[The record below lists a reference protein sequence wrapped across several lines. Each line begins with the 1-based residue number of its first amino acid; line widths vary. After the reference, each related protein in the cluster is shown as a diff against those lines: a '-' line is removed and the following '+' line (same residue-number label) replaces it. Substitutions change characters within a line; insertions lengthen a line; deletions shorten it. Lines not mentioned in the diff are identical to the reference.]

1 MRIAVITG
9 ASSGMGKE
17 FALRLDA
24 LDTYDE
30 LWLIARREE
39 RLIEIGNQTR
49 AKVRALPLDLC
60 QKEARDAYRD
70 LLAEHNPEVAV
81 LVNGSGFGR
90 FGAFTEIDLEAQEQM
105 ITLNATAL
113 MAMTYLT
120 LPYMKK
126 GGQIYQIDSQSAFQ
140 PVPYIGVYGATKAF
154 VLSFSRS
161 LNVELK
167 SRGIRVM
174 AICPGWVKT
183 EFFNHA
189 VTDNTIKY
197 YAKYY
202 TSEQVV
208 TRAIKD
214 MKKGKDVSVCGHS
227 IRRARFLAW
236 LLPTKMVM
244 KIWCNQQK
252 LDG

>member
-1 MRIAVITG
+1 
-9 ASSGMGKE
+9 MGKE
-17 FALRLDA
+17 FAIRLDA
-24 LDTYDE
+24 LDQYDE
-30 LWLIARREE
+30 LWLIARRED
-39 RLIEIGNQTR
+39 RLLEIGKQTR
-49 AKVRALPLDLC
+49 AKVRAIALDLC
-60 QKEARDAYRD
+60 RQEALDAYRD
-70 LLAEHNPEVAV
+70 LLAQHKPEVAV

-90 FGAFTEIDLEAQEQM
+90 FGAFTDIDLEAQQRM
-105 ITLNATAL
+105 ITLNASAL
-113 MAMTYLT
+113 MSMTYLT
-120 LPYMKK
+120 LPYMIQ

-167 SRGIRVM
+167 ARGIRVM

-183 EFFNHA
+183 EFFDHA
-189 VTDNTIKY
+189 VTDDTIKY
-197 YAKYY
+197 YARYY
-202 TSEQVV
+202 TAEQVV
-208 TRAIKD
+208 SRAIRD
-214 MKKGKDVSVCGHS
+214 MKKGKDVSVCGHA

-252 LDG
+252 L

>member
-167 SRGIRVM
+167 GRGIRVM

-252 LDG
+252 L

>member
-208 TRAIKD
+208 TRALKD
-214 MKKGKDVSVCGHS
+214 MKKGKDVSICGFS
-227 IRRARFLAW
+227 VKAQVLAVKFLPHKTIMRVW
-236 LLPTKMVM
+236 LK
-244 KIWCNQQK
+244 QQK
-252 LDG
+252 KD

>member
-17 FALRLDA
+17 FVLQLDA
-24 LDTYDE
+24 QQAFDE
-30 LWLIARREE
+30 LWLIARRED
-39 RLIEIGNQTR
+39 RLLEIGKQTR
-49 AKVRALPLDLC
+49 ARVRAISLDLC
-60 QKEARDAYRD
+60 KREALDAYKA
-70 LLAEHNPEVAV
+70 LLEEHSPDVAV

-90 FGAFTEIDLEAQEQM
+90 FGAFTDISLEEQEQM
-105 ITLNATAL
+105 ITLNASAL
-113 MAMTYLT
+113 MSMTYLT
-120 LPYMKK
+120 LPYMQK

-167 SRGIRVM
+167 KRGIRVM

-183 EFFNHA
+183 EFFDRA
-189 VTDNTIKY
+189 VTDDTVKY
-197 YAKYY
+197 YARYY
-202 TSEQVV
+202 TAEQVV
-208 TRAIKD
+208 TRALKD
-214 MKKGKDVSVCGHS
+214 MKCGRDVSVCGHA

-236 LLPTKMVM
+236 ILPTRLVM

>member
-39 RLIEIGNQTR
+39 RLIEIGKQTR

-252 LDG
+252 L

>member
-17 FALRLDA
+17 FVLQLDA
-24 LDTYDE
+24 QNEFDE
-30 LWLIARREE
+30 LWLIARRED
-39 RLIEIGNQTR
+39 RLLEIGKQTR
-49 AKVRALPLDLC
+49 ARVRAIALDLC
-60 QKEARDAYRD
+60 KREALDAYKT
-70 LLAEHNPEVAV
+70 LLEQHQPDVAV

-90 FGAFTEIDLEAQEQM
+90 FGAFTDIALEEQEQM
-105 ITLNATAL
+105 ITLNASAL
-113 MAMTYLT
+113 MSMTYLT
-120 LPYMKK
+120 LPYMHK

-183 EFFNHA
+183 EFFDRA
-189 VTDNTIKY
+189 VTDDTVKY
-197 YAKYY
+197 YARYY
-202 TSEQVV
+202 TAEQVV

-214 MKKGKDVSVCGHS
+214 MKRGRDVSVCGHA

-244 KIWCNQQK
+244 KIWCHQQK
-252 LDG
+252 L

>member
-39 RLIEIGNQTR
+39 RLIEIGKQTR
-49 AKVRALPLDLC
+49 AKVRALALDLC

-81 LVNGSGFGR
+81 LVNGSGVGR
-90 FGAFTEIDLEAQEQM
+90 FGAFTDIDLEAQEQM

-183 EFFNHA
+183 EFFDHA

-208 TRAIKD
+208 TRALKD
-214 MKKGKDVSVCGHS
+214 MKRGKDVSVCGHS

>member
-17 FALRLDA
+17 FVLQLDA
-24 LDTYDE
+24 QQEFDE
-30 LWLIARREE
+30 LWLIARRED
-39 RLIEIGNQTR
+39 RLVEIGKQTR
-49 AKVRALPLDLC
+49 AKVRALALDLC
-60 QKEARDAYRD
+60 QREALETYKA
-70 LLAEHNPEVAV
+70 LLAEHSPDVAV

-90 FGAFTEIDLEAQEQM
+90 FGAFTEIDLESQERM
-105 ITLNATAL
+105 ITLNASAL
-113 MAMTYLT
+113 MSMTYMT
-120 LPYMKK
+120 LPYMKA

-183 EFFNHA
+183 EFFDHA
-189 VTDNTIKY
+189 VTDDTIKY
-197 YAKYY
+197 YARYY
-202 TSEQVV
+202 TAEQVV
-208 TRAIKD
+208 TRALKD
-214 MKKGKDVSVCGHS
+214 MKKGKDVSVCGHA

-252 LDG
+252 L

>member
-17 FALRLDA
+17 FVLQLDA
-24 LDTYDE
+24 QQEFDE
-30 LWLIARREE
+30 LWLVARRED
-39 RLIEIGNQTR
+39 RLVEIGKQTR
-49 AKVRALPLDLC
+49 AKVRALALDLC
-60 QKEARDAYRD
+60 QREALETYKA
-70 LLAEHNPEVAV
+70 LLAEHNPDVAV

-90 FGAFTEIDLEAQEQM
+90 FGAFTEIDLESQERM
-105 ITLNATAL
+105 ITLNASAL
-113 MAMTYLT
+113 MSMTYMT
-120 LPYMKK
+120 LPYMKV

-183 EFFNHA
+183 EFFDHA
-189 VTDNTIKY
+189 VTDDTIKY
-197 YAKYY
+197 YARYY
-202 TSEQVV
+202 TAEQVV
-208 TRAIKD
+208 TRALKD
-214 MKKGKDVSVCGHS
+214 MKKGKDVSVCGHA

-252 LDG
+252 L